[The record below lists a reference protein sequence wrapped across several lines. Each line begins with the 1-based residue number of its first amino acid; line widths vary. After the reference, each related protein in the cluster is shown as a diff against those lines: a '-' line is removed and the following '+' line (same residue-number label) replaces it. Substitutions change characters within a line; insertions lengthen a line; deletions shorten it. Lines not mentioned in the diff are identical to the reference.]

1 MTASVLKTNQKL
13 IRTNIL
19 HKCNRKRS
27 NVSIHCVLKCHNHQ
41 RRKKIIIFTTYS
53 TQSVRD
59 SRRPAIYHL
68 MPRPPC
74 SKLTG
79 IRRGAA
85 VLLAYAAAAVR
96 DCLQLLPSS
105 FTLQKKTVSL
115 SSLLPTLSRNYF
127 AFHSHACP

>member
-1 MTASVLKTNQKL
+1 MQE
-13 IRTNIL
+13 
-19 HKCNRKRS
+19 KRS

-68 MPRPPC
+68 IPRPPPW

-79 IRRGAA
+79 VRHAGATLPVYAA
-85 VLLAYAAAAVR
+85 VAPPP
-96 DCLQLLPSS
+96 PSEIVYNYCPVVS
-105 FTLQKKTVSL
+105 HCKKKPYLYRRCFPHSPEIILHFIPMRVHNRVL
-115 SSLLPTLSRNYF
+115 SKNHHQ
-127 AFHSHACP
+127 AF

>member
-1 MTASVLKTNQKL
+1 M
-13 IRTNIL
+13 
-19 HKCNRKRS
+19 HKCIRKRS

-79 IRRGAA
+79 VRHADA
-85 VLLAYAAAAVR
+85 TLPACATVTAAAAVR

-105 FTLQKKTVSL
+105 FTLQKKPYLYRRCFPHSPEIILHFIPMRVHNRVL
-115 SSLLPTLSRNYF
+115 SKNHHQ
-127 AFHSHACP
+127 AF

>member
-1 MTASVLKTNQKL
+1 MY
-13 IRTNIL
+13 
-19 HKCNRKRS
+19 
-27 NVSIHCVLKCHNHQ
+27 CVLKCHNHQ

-79 IRRGAA
+79 A
-85 VLLAYAAAAVR
+85 AYATPTPR
-96 DCLQLLPSS
+96 YQRTPPSPPPPPS
-105 FTLQKKTVSL
+105 EIVYNYCPVVSHCKKKPYLYRRCFPHSPEIILHFIPMRVHNRVL
-115 SSLLPTLSRNYF
+115 SKNHHQ
-127 AFHSHACP
+127 AF